1 MVLGSLSQSKSPK
14 FTTSHKPCPIGVY
27 GYNYITATSYLKP
40 GSYSTSCECFVR
52 SEFAC
57 VTMTRTACTDDCIYI
72 CTIFALHLQ
81 EASTG
86 LYSVGTPWQDTWKQF
101 RSDHNLFKDAT
112 TLNLLH
118 DFWEPK
124 LTTEQIH
131 FLPKE
136 SITVACSNSHLIWT
150 LTFFITNKTS
160 LLTDQLS
167 IKTVLSIQN
176 TPNCLHNSQITL
188 TPAIKL

>member
-1 MVLGSLSQSKSPK
+1 MAT
-14 FTTSHKPCPIGVY
+14 TTSLRHHTLSPVHTVLPANV
-27 GYNYITATSYLKP
+27 
-40 GSYSTSCECFVR
+40 SCEANLLASLWPEQRVPMIA
-52 SEFAC
+52 ST
-57 VTMTRTACTDDCIYI
+57 V
-72 CTIFALHLQ
+72 FALHLQ